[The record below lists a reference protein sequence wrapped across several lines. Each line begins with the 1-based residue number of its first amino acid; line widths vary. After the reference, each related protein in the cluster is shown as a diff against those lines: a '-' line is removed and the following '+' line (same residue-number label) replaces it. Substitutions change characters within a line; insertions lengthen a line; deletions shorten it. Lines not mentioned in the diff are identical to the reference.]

1 MQKHRVFQHLKS
13 VKRLKTSAADGILHG
28 ILHGILIGEVNDGEF
43 FLGTSWVNDLM
54 GLNLM
59 TQCDCKPMGF
69 VAGVATNIP
78 RFPGLYMLIPI
89 RLSRL

>member
-1 MQKHRVFQHLKS
+1 MN
-13 VKRLKTSAADGILHG
+13 DHG
-28 ILHGILIGEVNDGEF
+28 ILMDSDRGGLMGNL
-43 FLGTSWVNDLM
+43 LGTSWVNDLM
-54 GLNLM
+54 GLNG
-59 TQCDCKPMGF
+59 TRCDCKPMGF